1 MQAVKSDREPTA
13 RQRQILEAVEK
24 KGSRN
29 AAADALNIS
38 RGTIDKTLHL
48 LGNRGIRVN
57 PNQPKLPLEPV
68 SLKIKKETIT
78 ICAIG
83 DYHDCP
89 GQDKSRIKWIARY
102 VSDTNPD
109 LVVQIGDFAD
119 WNSLSTHEKPGTIG
133 YADKPAFVDD
143 LDSAEEALSQFRKI
157 QEGGP
162 PCHITYGNHE
172 DRLERWDN
180 SQPESK
186 GLSFADRRGVLFKNY
201 GWETYAYGQWLF
213 IGGVGF
219 THVPHNLMGREYG
232 GRTVNSIA
240 NDAVFS
246 IVFGHSHRRAEISA
260 PKIGPAKSVEIL
272 NLGTAM
278 PQGLVKYY
286 AGKSMT
292 GWAYGVWSL
301 IIRDGHI
308 VGHSYISMTDLE
320 EQYGD

>member
-1 MQAVKSDREPTA
+1 MTTAKPTA
-13 RQRQILEAVEK
+13 RQKQIKEAVEK
-24 KGSRN
+24 HGSRRS
-29 AAADALNIS
+29 AAAALGIS
-38 RGTIDKTLHL
+38 QGTINKHL
-48 LGNRGIRVN
+48 ERLMVQGIRIK

-68 SLKIKKETIT
+68 NLKIKKETVT

-83 DYHDCP
+83 DFHDCP

-102 VSDTNPD
+102 IADTNPD

-119 WNSLSTHEKPGTIG
+119 WNSLSKHEKPGTIG

-143 LDSAEEALSQFRKI
+143 LDSAEEVLSQFRQILKD
-157 QEGGP
+157 GP
-162 PCHITYGNHE
+162 PCYITYGNHE
-172 DRLERWDN
+172 ERLERWDN
-180 SQPESK
+180 EQPESK
-186 GLSFADRRGVLFKNY
+186 GLSFADRRDVLFKNY
-201 GWETYAYGQWLF
+201 GWKSYAYGQWLF
-213 IGGVGF
+213 INGVGF

-232 GRTVNSIA
+232 GKTVNTIA

-246 IVFGHSHRRAEISA
+246 IVFGHSHRKAEVSV

-301 IIRDGHI
+301 SIRDGHI
-308 VGHSYISMTDLE
+308 VGHSYTSMADLE
-320 EQYGD
+320 SRYGD

>member
-1 MQAVKSDREPTA
+1 MTTAKPTA
-13 RQRQILEAVEK
+13 RQKQIKEAVEK
-24 KGSRN
+24 HGSRR
-29 AAADALNIS
+29 AAAAALGVS
-38 RGTIDKTLHL
+38 RGTINKHMERLMDQ
-48 LGNRGIRVN
+48 GIRVK

-68 SLKIKKETIT
+68 SLKIKKETVT

-83 DYHDCP
+83 DFHDCP

-102 VSDTNPD
+102 IADTNPD

-119 WNSLSTHEKPGTIG
+119 WNSLSRHEKPGTIG

-143 LDSAEEALSQFRKI
+143 LDSAEEVLSQFRKI
-157 QEGGP
+157 LKDGP

-180 SQPESK
+180 EQPESK
-186 GLSFADRRGVLFKNY
+186 GLSFADRRDVLFKNY
-201 GWETYAYGQWLF
+201 GWKSYAYGQWLF
-213 IGGVGF
+213 INGVGF

-232 GRTVNSIA
+232 GKTVNTIA

-246 IVFGHSHRRAEISA
+246 IVFGHSHRKAEISA

-301 IIRDGHI
+301 SIRDGHI
-308 VGHSYISMTDLE
+308 VGHSYTSMADLE
-320 EQYGD
+320 SRYGD